1 MRDRWILGGDQKLL
15 RFAHFDLA
23 TCVARAVNYHRS
35 RALPMIRSVDSL
47 VIAIIL
53 RWLHLRRFGTSR
65 AFVVRGHEYF
75 QP

>member
-1 MRDRWILGGDQKLL
+1 
-15 RFAHFDLA
+15 
-23 TCVARAVNYHRS
+23 
-35 RALPMIRSVDSL
+35 LPMIRSVDSL